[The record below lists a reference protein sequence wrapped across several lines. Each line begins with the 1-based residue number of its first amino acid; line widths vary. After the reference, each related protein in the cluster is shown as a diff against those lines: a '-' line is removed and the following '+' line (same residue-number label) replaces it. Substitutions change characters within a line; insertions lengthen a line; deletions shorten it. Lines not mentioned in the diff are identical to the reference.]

1 MEETLLYLFE
11 KNSLIYYD
19 DILYNEEDSEEEKVN
34 FEDEPLKILKEC
46 IEFLVDYMKDKD
58 QFKDKKRELYKL
70 FCLGYAKTYC
80 YTFIKLLNENE
91 KKCEK
96 PEKIIKVF
104 NGDNAVCKMLRL
116 YIYKIF
122 FHKFTIDFFSNE
134 EINGKYKLK
143 DFKDS
148 DKTTPP

>member
-1 MEETLLYLFE
+1 
-11 KNSLIYYD
+11 
-19 DILYNEEDSEEEKVN
+19 
-34 FEDEPLKILKEC
+34 
-46 IEFLVDYMKDKD
+46 MKDKD

-70 FCLGYAKTYC
+70 FCLGYVKTHC
-80 YTFIKLLNENE
+80 YTFIKLLNENQ

-96 PEKIIKVF
+96 PEKKIKV
-104 NGDNAVCKMLRL
+104 GDNAVCKMLRL

-148 DKTTPP
+148 EKYIQIKELSTL